1 MNGELLAA
9 LVYAATVIA
18 GSAAIYG
25 ILTAQS
31 LLRLLVSIEVLFNVV
46 VLSAA
51 YIGVVAS
58 SSSKAGF
65 YSVLLTVII
74 LTIAEMAILLAIV
87 VLIYRTRKTL
97 AVKDLR
103 EAKG

>member
-1 MNGELLAA
+1 
-9 LVYAATVIA
+9 
-18 GSAAIYG
+18 
-25 ILTAQS
+25 
-31 LLRLLVSIEVLFNVV
+31 
-46 VLSAA
+46 
-51 YIGVVAS
+51 
-58 SSSKAGF
+58 
-65 YSVLLTVII
+65 VLLTVII